1 MKQGWEIKPLGDMCE
16 KTSNIKWQENQ
27 NIEFE
32 YIDLSAVSRETLKI
46 TETVS
51 VNSTNAPSRAK
62 KIVKTNDIIFA
73 TTRPTLKRVVKISN
87 QYNNQIC
94 STGYVVLRSKTDLI
108 EPEIIFYYLQTEM
121 YMDRVESMQRGA
133 SYPAVTDKD
142 VKETI
147 FSYPVSKGEQKVTVS
162 KLDKLKS
169 QTQSLE
175 SNYQQELDA
184 LDELKKYILQKAFNG
199 EL

>member
-1 MKQGWEIKPLGDMCE
+1 MKQGWEEKQLGDVCE

-87 QYNNQIC
+87 QYNN
-94 STGYVVLRSKTDLI
+94 
-108 EPEIIFYYLQTEM
+108 
-121 YMDRVESMQRGA
+121 
-133 SYPAVTDKD
+133 
-142 VKETI
+142 
-147 FSYPVSKGEQKVTVS
+147 
-162 KLDKLKS
+162 
-169 QTQSLE
+169 
-175 SNYQQELDA
+175 
-184 LDELKKYILQKAFNG
+184 
-199 EL
+199 